1 MTANWCDT
9 NQENVQDNQYTQR
22 TNAQKEDIT
31 TLRVTTKI
39 DQGSA
44 LEEFETNCNK
54 EVKLSEKV
62 QRLQKELE
70 NSRKRE
76 ETWQLKF
83 LNLQVQKIT
92 GYEASFQKV
101 KCDDIGRN
109 SPFIPPKRN
118 RPKWQGLFRPDQSDC
133 LPRRATFGNLPLITD
148 HEASLLKVQCGDSR
162 RNSSFIPP
170 KPSCPKWQG
179 LIRPNQSNCPSE
191 RATFHH
197 LPLIYDNVDI
207 SDDSKSIKSTPPCV
221 IVEEKDGHHKPQGC
235 SSPQCQEAGR
245 CVCNV
250 ITKDCNPDDPLGI
263 SAVRSTLDG
272 YNLRKKKR
280 ETSIRMLQSIVDIQ
294 KDKASVLSKKN
305 ANIAELEATL
315 SERDATIAVLE
326 GEKNLH
332 DKSLLALK
340 SELQTT
346 KDESIKG
353 EQNLKEAIT
362 EMELWI
368 KVKSAG
374 REQTLQKEIE
384 NLEKTGEE
392 SKIMIINQEQK
403 IKEFQTC
410 IQCLEAKAIEEQ
422 MV

>member
-44 LEEFETNCNK
+44 LEEFETLCNK

-62 QRLQKELE
+62 QHLQKELE

-162 RNSSFIPP
+162 RNSSFTPP
-170 KPSCPKWQG
+170 K
-179 LIRPNQSNCPSE
+179 
-191 RATFHH
+191 T
-197 LPLIYDNVDI
+197 
-207 SDDSKSIKSTPPCV
+207 
-221 IVEEKDGHHKPQGC
+221 
-235 SSPQCQEAGR
+235 
-245 CVCNV
+245 
-250 ITKDCNPDDPLGI
+250 
-263 SAVRSTLDG
+263 
-272 YNLRKKKR
+272 
-280 ETSIRMLQSIVDIQ
+280 
-294 KDKASVLSKKN
+294 
-305 ANIAELEATL
+305 
-315 SERDATIAVLE
+315 
-326 GEKNLH
+326 
-332 DKSLLALK
+332 
-340 SELQTT
+340 
-346 KDESIKG
+346 
-353 EQNLKEAIT
+353 
-362 EMELWI
+362 
-368 KVKSAG
+368 
-374 REQTLQKEIE
+374 
-384 NLEKTGEE
+384 
-392 SKIMIINQEQK
+392 
-403 IKEFQTC
+403 
-410 IQCLEAKAIEEQ
+410 
-422 MV
+422 